1 MKGMREGKRKKI
13 RQTKKNKRFSRRDD
27 APFPSPSFCFFDLF
41 LFSSFVSS
49 LFLHRKHT
57 RAQAAAAA
65 AAVDFFSKQKGQPTT
80 TTTNLGS
87 HLGKRKKKSLFS
99 NAFLF
104 VLNLFSSLLF
114 FFLKGTHRRPPLPC
128 AARRLLLSL
137 PRFQNS
143 FPLRGFGAGVC
154 EKGHGSSCAL
164 GGGDVNT
171 LSPINYLSNTKSF

>member
-114 FFLKGTHRRPPLPC
+114 FFFKRDTPTAPPPLRSAPASTFPPAC
-128 AARRLLLSL
+128 PKLLSIEGF
-137 PRFQNS
+137 R
-143 FPLRGFGAGVC
+143 RGCV
-154 EKGHGSSCAL
+154 
-164 GGGDVNT
+164 
-171 LSPINYLSNTKSF
+171 